1 MAIGF
6 GIVGCGL
13 ISTFHARAI
22 ADVRGTKLVACF
34 DTREAA
40 AEKFA
45 AENNCKA
52 YTNLDAMLADP
63 KVSIVTIA
71 TPSGAHMQPAVAAA
85 RAGKHVIV
93 EKPLEITLKKC
104 DRIIDACAKAGVQL
118 GAIFPSR
125 FHNSSIKLKR
135 AIEAGRF
142 GKLSLGDAYVK
153 WYRTQAYY
161 DSGAW
166 RGTWALDGG
175 GALMN
180 QAIHSVDLLTWLMG
194 PVVEIQA
201 NAATLAHVR
210 IEVEDTVVATLRFAN
225 GALGVLE
232 ATTAAYPGYLK
243 RIEVHGSDGSAV
255 LEEEDLKAWDFAKP
269 RKEDQA
275 IVEQMKQHKS
285 SGGGASDPAAIG
297 HHGHTMQFRDFVEA
311 VRKNRPPAIDG
322 HEGRRSV
329 EIILGVYKAAE
340 TGKTVTLPLKAD
352 PLLKARSAAKKK

>member
-1 MAIGF
+1 MTIGF
-6 GIVGCGL
+6 GIVGCGM
-13 ISTFHARAI
+13 ISNFHAQAI
-22 ADVRGTKLVACF
+22 ADVRGAKLQACF
-34 DTREAA
+34 DTRADA

-45 AENNCKA
+45 AANGCQA
-52 YTNLDAMLADP
+52 YTDLDKMLADP
-63 KVSIVTIA
+63 KVAIVTVA
-71 TPSGAHMQPAVAAA
+71 TPSGAHMEPAVAAA

-104 DRIIDACAKAGVQL
+104 DRIIEACAKAGVQC

-125 FHNSSIKLKR
+125 FHDSSVKLKK
-135 AIEAGRF
+135 AIDSARF
-142 GKLSLGDAYVK
+142 GRLTLGDAYVK
-153 WYRTQAYY
+153 WFRTQAYY

-194 PVVEIQA
+194 PVVEVQA
-201 NAATLAHVR
+201 KTATLAHVR
-210 IEVEDTVVATLRFAN
+210 IEVEDTAVATLRFAS

-243 RIEVHGSDGSAV
+243 RIEIHGSEGSAL
-255 LEEEDLKAWDFAKP
+255 LEEEDLKAWDFAKT

-275 IVEQMKQHKS
+275 ILDQMRQHKS
-285 SGGGASDPAAIG
+285 TGGGASDPAAIG
-297 HHGHTMQFRDFVEA
+297 HHGHTLQFRDFVEA
-311 VRKNRPPAIDG
+311 VKKNRPPAVDG

-340 TGKTVTLPLKAD
+340 TGKPVKLPLKSD
-352 PLLKARSAAKKK
+352 PVLKVRKARRKK